1 MKPIVLA
8 ILDGFGYSKDEKGN
22 AIKKANTPNFD
33 YLWNTFP
40 HSLLDASGEEVGLPK
55 GQMGN
60 SEVGHLNIGAGR
72 IVYQP
77 LVLINNKIKDKTFYR
92 NKQFLDVIKHV
103 KKNNSKLHLMG
114 LVSDGGVHSHIEHL
128 FALLDLC
135 KNENLKSVYIH
146 VITDGRDTPPD
157 SCMKYIEMLQSKIE
171 KLEIGKIASVS
182 GRYYA
187 MDRDNRWDRIEKY
200 YNIIF
205 NKKGNKENS
214 INSCVEK
221 SFKKKIYD
229 EFIEPC
235 LISDNGNIENN
246 DGLIFFNFR
255 GDRASEILSTLTNP
269 LFKEFKTKKIN
280 NLKVVTMMP
289 VNKTVIASYA
299 FELEKLENTFGE
311 YITKLGYSQLRIA
324 ETEKYNHVT
333 WFFDGNKTIDYPNE
347 KKLLVSSPKVA
358 TYDLLPEMS
367 ANQITNSL
375 LKELDN
381 DYDFVILNFANCD
394 MVGHTGI
401 MDAAVKAVETVDTNL
416 GKIYEKVKSLNGLL
430 IVTAD
435 HGNAECMIDENGE
448 PHTAHT
454 TNKVPFIVCRLCYE
468 VQNGK
473 LADIAPTMLN
483 LANIDIPKE
492 MTGNIIAK

>member
-8 ILDGFGYSKDEKGN
+8 ILDGFGYRENDKGN
-22 AIKKANTPNFD
+22 AIKQANTPNFD

-40 HSLLDASGEEVGLPK
+40 HSLLDASGEYVGLPK

-77 LVLINNKIKDKTFYR
+77 LMLINKKINDKTFFY
-92 NKQFLDVIKHV
+92 NKQFIDVIEHV

-114 LVSDGGVHSHIEHL
+114 LVSDGGVHSHINHL

-135 KNENLKSVYIH
+135 KKANLDKVYIH
-146 VITDGRDTPPD
+146 VITDGRDTLPD
-157 SCMKYIEMLQSKIE
+157 SCMKYIEMLQSKVE
-171 KLEIGKIASVS
+171 KLRIGKIASIS

-187 MDRDNRWDRIEKY
+187 MDRDNRWDRIKKY
-200 YNIIF
+200 YNVVINNIGS
-205 NKKGNKENS
+205 KQSS

-221 SFKKKIYD
+221 SFKNKVYD

-235 LISDNGNIENN
+235 IIDENGNIESN

-255 GDRASEILSTLTNP
+255 GDRANEILTTITNP
-269 LFKEFKTKKIN
+269 EFKEFKTKKLN

-289 VNKTVIASYA
+289 VNKTVISSHA
-299 FELEKLENTFGE
+299 FELEKLNNTFGE
-311 YITKLGYSQLRIA
+311 YISNLGYSQLRIA

-333 WFFDGNKTIDYPNE
+333 WFFDGNKTVDYPKE

-358 TYDLLPEMS
+358 TYDLQPEMS
-367 ANQITNSL
+367 ANEITKSL

-381 DYDFVILNFANCD
+381 DYDFIILNFANCD
-394 MVGHTGI
+394 MVGHTGDI
-401 MDAAVKAVETVDTNL
+401 NATIKAVETVDKNL
-416 GKIYEKVKSLNGLL
+416 GKIYDKVKSINGTLL
-430 IVTAD
+430 VTAD
-435 HGNAECMIDENGE
+435 HGNAEYMIDENGDAF
-448 PHTAHT
+448 TAHT

-468 VQNGK
+468 VNDGK
-473 LADIAPTMLN
+473 LADIAPTMLS

-492 MTGNIIAK
+492 MTGNIIIK